1 MPFWSRGNDSSE
13 QTAKDFSSS
22 DEAAFTHEDTMP
34 TSMPAPAVGGMDEM
48 QQVAMAIQQQAII
61 QGE

>member
-1 MPFWSRGNDSSE
+1 MPFWSKGNDSS
-13 QTAKDFSSS
+13 QPASKDFSSA

-34 TSMPAPAVGGMDEM
+34 TSMPAPAVGGADEM

-61 QGE
+61 QGK